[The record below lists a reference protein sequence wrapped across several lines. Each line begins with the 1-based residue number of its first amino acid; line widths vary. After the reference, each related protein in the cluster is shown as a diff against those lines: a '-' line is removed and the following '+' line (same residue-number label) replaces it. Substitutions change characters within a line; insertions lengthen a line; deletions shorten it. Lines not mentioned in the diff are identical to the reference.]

1 MAYACEH
8 CTFSRDSVN
17 LQIENLQRRL
27 DETNDLLRSSQRTQ
41 TDKLRRRDKLASKL
55 KDIEESGLQ
64 SPQKYQSFRVP
75 RYKPRDFKTTL
86 GPESLRSFVKWRK
99 QLRILH
105 DALEDA
111 IEELLRVNTREARR
125 AAEELQEL
133 RDDVASSLSETAE
146 WTEDDVENIVHK
158 NNGRGHRDL
167 RSTKKN
173 LRSIV
178 HDAEDVRRLSH
189 KLSTQMKGEVEGLK
203 RECVAMVK
211 DLVAMNRILEEQKR
225 ALVE

>member
-1 MAYACEH
+1 MAYAYEH
-8 CTFSRDSVN
+8 CILSRDSVY
-17 LQIENLQRRL
+17 LQIENLHKRL
-27 DETNDLLRSSQRTQ
+27 EETNDLLRSSQRSQ
-41 TDKLRRRDKLASKL
+41 TEVLRRRDKLASKL

-64 SPQKYQSFRVP
+64 SPQKYQTFAVP
-75 RYKPRDFKTTL
+75 RSKPRDFKTAL
-86 GPESLRSFVKWRK
+86 RPESLRSFVKWRK

-105 DALEDA
+105 DALEGA
-111 IEELLRVNTREARR
+111 IEELLRVNKRGARR

-133 RDDVASSLSETAE
+133 KDDVASSLSETAE
-146 WTEDDVENIVHK
+146 WTEDDVENILHK
-158 NNGRGHRDL
+158 NTGSGYRDL

-189 KLSTQMKGEVEGLK
+189 KLSTQMKGEVDGLK